1 MVRED
6 FSTLGRGTPNSIS
19 QPKWGGLGIC
29 FPKVCKAG
37 WGLGWTEMCVGC
49 IIFKQKIF
57 FLVLCELC
65 TMCFDLIYPPF
76 SLVLYLF
83 LHSFAHSSI
92 ISLDHTLPSRTVL
105 YLLPNIHTFVSFREE

>member
-1 MVRED
+1 MDRD
-6 FSTLGRGTPNSIS
+6 
-19 QPKWGGLGIC
+19 
-29 FPKVCKAG
+29 VC
-37 WGLGWTEMCVGC
+37 WLYFF
-49 IIFKQKIF
+49 FKQKIF

-92 ISLDHTLPSRTVL
+92 IYLDHTLPSRTVL
-105 YLLPNIHTFVSFREE
+105 YLLPNIHTFVSSRGE